1 MQIIALIIL
10 MSSLLRSKKYN
21 SLIKTIWLL
30 YICDNFKENLHC
42 FENILI
48 KIKTYFCKTR
58 KR

>member
-1 MQIIALIIL
+1 
-10 MSSLLRSKKYN
+10 MSSLLRNKKYN